1 MMKPHSALSAAST
14 SRSQRS
20 AFAVVVVLASA
31 ACTAKAQD
39 AKALISA
46 VVQREL
52 TANRDDHSAYQYKD
66 HDVTP
71 DHDTLVYLVETPQ
84 GSLKKK
90 LEDHGHPLS
99 PAERQA
105 DNDRIQGLVKDN
117 DAMQRARKDASHD
130 DNQENELLK
139 LLPEGFIWSIASEN
153 GNMVTLNF
161 KPDPSFTPK
170 TYESRAL
177 AAMGGQVVV
186 DRKQDRMATIRGT
199 LIDDVTY
206 GFGIFGRLRKG
217 GTFQVER
224 REIAPGHW
232 QMTESKVHITGHA
245 LFFKTIGSQEDEFRS
260 DFKPSPAQN
269 LQQAAEILNQIH

>member
-186 DRKQDRMATIRGT
+186 DRKQNRMATIRGT

-245 LFFKTIGSQEDEFRS
+245 LFFKTVGSQEDEFRS

>member
-1 MMKPHSALSAAST
+1 MMKPFSALSAASP
-14 SRSQRS
+14 SCSLRNVLAV
-20 AFAVVVVLASA
+20 AFAIVLTAAS
-31 ACTAKAQD
+31 AKAQD
-39 AKALISA
+39 AKAIITA

-52 TANRDDHSAYQYKD
+52 AANRDDHSAFQYKD

-90 LEDHGHPLS
+90 LEDHGQPLS

-105 DNDRIQGLVKDN
+105 DNDRIQALLKDN
-117 DAMQRARKDASHD
+117 DAIQRARKDASHD

-139 LLPEGFIWSIASEN
+139 LLPEGFIWTIASEN
-153 GNMVTLNF
+153 GNMVTLDF

-186 DRKQDRMATIRGT
+186 DRKQNRMATIRGM
-199 LIDDVTY
+199 LLDDVTF

-217 GTFQVER
+217 GTFHVER
-224 REIAPGHW
+224 REIYPGHW

-245 LFFKTIGSQEDEFRS
+245 LFFKTIGSQEDELRS